1 MSDDRIQLRNS
12 TDVEEFRAC
21 VALQKEVWGFA
32 DNELVPLRIF
42 SLAPK
47 IGGQVIC
54 AWDGATLVGFA
65 FSIPGIRNRQTYL
78 HSHMLAVKADYRN
91 SGLGRKLKLFQRE
104 DAIAHGYELIEW
116 TFDPLEIKNA
126 YFNLER
132 LGAIARRYNI
142 NQYGI
147 TSSPLQGFL
156 PTDRLVAEWW
166 LTSKRVE
173 SLLSRGEQPAFNEE
187 MRIEIPAEIYAWK
200 AQAETRQKAAEVQ
213 LRNREQFLKAFSQGL
228 ACLRYGRDENG
239 SGVFVLGRWDER
251 LVVRRAI
258 SGSRPAA
265 SAAIPHRPRF
275 FPAWR
280 DSPSSSVRSADDR
293 PLRCGPSSPARL
305 SPGRDSIR

>member
-1 MSDDRIQLRNS
+1 VSDDRIQLRCS

-65 FSIPGIRNRQTYL
+65 FSIPGVRNRQTYL

-173 SLLSRGEQPAFNEE
+173 SLLSTGEQQVFNEE
-187 MRIEIPAEIYAWK
+187 MRIEIPVEIYAWK
-200 AQAETRQKAAEVQ
+200 AQTETRQKAADVQ

-239 SGVFVLGRWDER
+239 SGVFVLGHWDEEWSY
-251 LVVRRAI
+251 A
-258 SGSRPAA
+258 G
-265 SAAIPHRPRF
+265 
-275 FPAWR
+275 
-280 DSPSSSVRSADDR
+280 D
-293 PLRCGPSSPARL
+293 
-305 SPGRDSIR
+305 

>member
-1 MSDDRIQLRNS
+1 MRDSSIQVRSS

-21 VALQKEVWGFA
+21 VTLQKEVWGFA

-54 AWDGATLVGFA
+54 AWDGTALVGFA

-166 LTSKRVE
+166 LTSKRVQ
-173 SLLSRGEQPAFNEE
+173 SLLSTGEHQVFNEE
-187 MRIEIPAEIYAWK
+187 MRIEIPAEIYVWK
-200 AQAETRQKAAEVQ
+200 AQPETRQRAADVQ
-213 LRNREQFLKAFSQGL
+213 LRNREQFLTAFSQGL

-239 SGVFVLGRWDER
+239 SGVFVLGRWDESWSY
-251 LVVRRAI
+251 A
-258 SGSRPAA
+258 G
-265 SAAIPHRPRF
+265 
-275 FPAWR
+275 
-280 DSPSSSVRSADDR
+280 D
-293 PLRCGPSSPARL
+293 
-305 SPGRDSIR
+305 

>member
-1 MSDDRIQLRNS
+1 VSDDRIHLRSS
-12 TDVEEFRAC
+12 TDVEELRAC

-54 AWDGATLVGFA
+54 AWDGAMLVGFA
-65 FSIPGIRNRQTYL
+65 FSIPGVRNRQTYL

-104 DAIAHGYELIEW
+104 DAIAQGYELIEW

-166 LTSKRVE
+166 LTSKRVQ
-173 SLLSRGEQPAFNEE
+173 SLLSTGEHQVFNEE
-187 MRIEIPAEIYAWK
+187 MRIEIPAEIYVWK
-200 AQAETRQKAAEVQ
+200 AQPETRQRAADVQ
-213 LRNREQFLKAFSQGL
+213 LRNREQFLTAFSQGL

-239 SGVFVLGRWDER
+239 SGVFVLGRWDESWSY
-251 LVVRRAI
+251 A
-258 SGSRPAA
+258 G
-265 SAAIPHRPRF
+265 
-275 FPAWR
+275 
-280 DSPSSSVRSADDR
+280 D
-293 PLRCGPSSPARL
+293 
-305 SPGRDSIR
+305 

>member
-1 MSDDRIQLRNS
+1 MSDDRIQLRSS
-12 TDVEEFRAC
+12 TDVEELRAC

-54 AWDGATLVGFA
+54 AWDGEALVGFA
-65 FSIPGIRNRQTYL
+65 FSIPGVRNRQTYL

-104 DAIAHGYELIEW
+104 DAIAQGYELIEW

-166 LTSKRVE
+166 LTSKRVQ
-173 SLLSRGEQPAFNEE
+173 SLLSTGEQQIFNEE

-200 AQAETRQKAAEVQ
+200 EQPETRQRAADVQ
-213 LRNREQFLKAFSQGL
+213 LHNREQFLKAFSQGL

-239 SGVFVLGRWDER
+239 SGVFVLGRWDESWSY
-251 LVVRRAI
+251 A
-258 SGSRPAA
+258 G
-265 SAAIPHRPRF
+265 
-275 FPAWR
+275 
-280 DSPSSSVRSADDR
+280 D
-293 PLRCGPSSPARL
+293 
-305 SPGRDSIR
+305 